1 MADDATEKTPLQVAK
16 EAFDEWLRCLDE
28 MLFDAE
34 LSFEEFTGHGMRREL
49 KEAGEALARAEFAV
63 KRVRAELQAELA
75 REP

>member
-1 MADDATEKTPLQVAK
+1 MADDSTEKTPLQLAK

-28 MLFDAE
+28 ILFDAE

>member
-1 MADDATEKTPLQVAK
+1 
-16 EAFDEWLRCLDE
+16 
-28 MLFDAE
+28 
-34 LSFEEFTGHGMRREL
+34 MRREL

>member
-1 MADDATEKTPLQVAK
+1 MPVDPTDKTPLQIAK

>member
-1 MADDATEKTPLQVAK
+1 MPDDPAEKTPLQLAK